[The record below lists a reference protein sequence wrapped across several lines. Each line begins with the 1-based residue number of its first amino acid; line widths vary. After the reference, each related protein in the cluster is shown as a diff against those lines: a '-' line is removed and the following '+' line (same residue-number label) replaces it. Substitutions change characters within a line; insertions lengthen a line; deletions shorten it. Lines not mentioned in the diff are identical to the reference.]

1 MASGAP
7 ASAGEATAA
16 RGPPSKSSPGISVT
30 ALLAARVMGP
40 VNDKYKKNSSRKIK
54 TPVAT
59 HTTSTGRKISSSSN
73 NNDESTS
80 EAHLSAQK
88 TPLARRANRISP
100 LAASLSSKAE
110 PLQPSDS
117 NQHTPSS
124 DQQCSIEA
132 KTESKEHLKT
142 EGDGAIVQ
150 DANSPSDDQNS
161 ARTRK
166 PISTKWGER
175 PTSPQQPET
184 TTVADTREDT
194 KEPDIQGPAQTAT
207 RTKTR
212 PTRKPTMP
220 LVETPTSSE
229 SLSGSVVGPWVGW
242 VFVCVAA

>member
-1 MASGAP
+1 MAGARQP
-7 ASAGEATAA
+7 TRGGPSAS
-16 RGPPSKSSPGISVT
+16 PKLS
-30 ALLAARVMGP
+30 LAATLLTTRVMGP
-40 VNDKYKKNSSRKIK
+40 VNDKHKKKNSSSKIK

-175 PTSPQQPET
+175 ATSPQQPKT
-184 TTVADTREDT
+184 TNVADTGA
-194 KEPDIQGPAQTAT
+194 KI
-207 RTKTR
+207 
-212 PTRKPTMP
+212 
-220 LVETPTSSE
+220 S
-229 SLSGSVVGPWVGW
+229 
-242 VFVCVAA
+242 